1 MPSHAPRDPSR
12 APVRLLVGPG
22 VRAEGLARVLAAI
35 GAPGDVEARAFGDV
49 ATLGAGGAPRLL
61 LLDADAVP
69 LEDVGYVRR
78 FLTAHPTLELVAF
91 GGDPRA
97 RAVRALGS
105 PRFAH
110 WPPDVEEL
118 TALVALAR
126 AGSTARARTGV
137 SASTVSP
144 AAGRSGA
151 PAHTHIESR
160 PSSTTADMAESDV
173 EELEEVRAILEQ
185 SAHADPDVSGT
196 ERRSP
201 SESTSTFSG
210 EYPREFANEL
220 SGDFPGEFA
229 PDFSDDSDV
238 HADAHAGSLAE
249 LRDAAALAVD
259 EEATL
264 APTEADLAD
273 ALADSDVKDVR
284 TPAIAAPPWWRAQV
298 ADLADAAQ
306 RIDLSVKM
314 LAQAAPEIDEGD
326 LDDARSR
333 LRELEAEVA
342 RLLQFTRTLGYV
354 AAPPPTGS
362 QTFDLGE
369 IVHLFATGLAQSG
382 PQAPRCQFK
391 ATPNATVRSDRQL
404 LSQALDAVF
413 FLVRCTARKGDLVR
427 ARVQLLEK
435 DGGWVELDVD
445 FPSGPLEGLV
455 DDDIVSP
462 YSLSDLFP
470 ELGPNALAAATGIVA
485 GQGGELRLASRAR
498 GRMTWHLR
506 LPHWTR

>member
-1 MPSHAPRDPSR
+1 MPSHAPRDPSPT
-12 APVRLLVGPG
+12 PVRLLVGPG
-22 VRAEGLARVLAAI
+22 VRAEGLARVLTAI
-35 GAPGDVEARAFGDV
+35 GAPGDVDARAFADV
-49 ATLGAGGAPRLL
+49 ATLAESSAPGLL
-61 LLDADAVP
+61 LVDADAVP
-69 LEDVGYVRR
+69 IEDVGYVRR
-78 FLTAHPTLELVAF
+78 FLVAHPTLALVLF
-91 GGDPRA
+91 GDDPRA
-97 RAVRALGS
+97 RTVRALGS

-126 AGSTARARTGV
+126 AGSTAKARTGS
-137 SASTVSP
+137 SASP
-144 AAGRSGA
+144 AAARSSG
-151 PAHTHIESR
+151 PTRTESEPR
-160 PSSTTADMAESDV
+160 SSSTRSSTADEDIDEM
-173 EELEEVRAILEQ
+173 EEVRAILEQ
-185 SAHADPDVSGT
+185 SARADSGARDAD
-196 ERRSP
+196 ELGRRSP
-201 SESTSTFSG
+201 SEFPS
-210 EYPREFANEL
+210 
-220 SGDFPGEFA
+220 DFPGEFA
-229 PDFSDDSDV
+229 PDFSAES
-238 HADAHAGSLAE
+238 DAHAQTHAESLAE
-249 LRDAAALAVD
+249 VRGAAALAVD
-259 EEATL
+259 EDADL

-273 ALADSDVKDVR
+273 LQR
-284 TPAIAAPPWWRAQV
+284 PAIAAPPWWRAQV

-354 AAPPPTGS
+354 AAPPPAGS

-382 PQAPRCQFK
+382 PEAPRCQFK
-391 ATPNATVRSDRQL
+391 ATPGGTVRSDRQL

-427 ARVQLLEK
+427 ARVQVFEK

-455 DDDIVSP
+455 DDDIVAP

-470 ELGPNALAAATGIVA
+470 QLGPNALAAATGIVA
-485 GQGGELRLASRAR
+485 GQGGALRLASRGR
-498 GRMTWHLR
+498 GRMTWQLR
-506 LPHWTR
+506 LPRWTR